1 MHRMIKNNRE
11 FSDILDEC
19 LERLFSKGETLEQ
32 CLASYPG
39 QATEL
44 RPLLETALAA
54 KQASAIEPR
63 SEFKARARYEFRSS
77 LQGMEAKRGL
87 SFLEWWP
94 RWATVVAIVLVLLL
108 AGGGTVTAASG
119 SMPNGFLYPVK
130 IASEQVRL
138 TLTPSKLGKAELY
151 ANLADKRVSE
161 IVYVASKGD
170 IEQVELTTQRLNNAL
185 TRIATL
191 VSTQKERGEGE
202 LMLAPVPAPAA
213 APDESAEAG
222 KSVDTQTQSNGRGEL
237 RQILADYAVSHPA
250 RLRAALEEAPE
261 SIKPAL
267 RQAIDISVAG
277 YDEAIK
283 AATE

>member
-63 SEFKARARYEFRSS
+63 SEFKARARYEFRSA

-161 IVYVASKGD
+161 IVYVASKGNM
-170 IEQVELTTQRLNNAL
+170 EQVELTTQRLNNTL

-191 VSTQKERGEGE
+191 ISTQKERGEGE
-202 LMLAPVPAPAA
+202 LMLAPAPAM

-222 KSVDTQTQSNGRGEL
+222 KSVDIQGNGRSEL
-237 RQILADYAVSHPA
+237 RQILANYAVSHPA

-283 AATE
+283 ASGD

>member
-63 SEFKARARYEFRSS
+63 SEFKARARYEFRSA

-161 IVYVASKGD
+161 IVYVASKGNM
-170 IEQVELTTQRLNNAL
+170 EQVELTTQRLNNTL

-191 VSTQKERGEGE
+191 ISTQKERGEGE
-202 LMLAPVPAPAA
+202 LMLAPAPAM

-222 KSVDTQTQSNGRGEL
+222 KSVDIQGNGRSEL
-237 RQILADYAVSHPA
+237 RQILANYAVSHPA

>member
-63 SEFKARARYEFRSS
+63 SEFKARARYEFRSA

-108 AGGGTVTAASG
+108 AGGGTVTASSG

-161 IVYVASKGD
+161 IVYVASKGNM
-170 IEQVELTTQRLNNAL
+170 EQVELTTQRLNNAL

-191 VSTQKERGEGE
+191 ISIQKERGEGE
-202 LMLAPVPAPAA
+202 LMLAPAPAM

-222 KSVDTQTQSNGRGEL
+222 KSVDIQGNGRSEL
-237 RQILADYAVSHPA
+237 RQILANYAVSHPA

-283 AATE
+283 AAAE

>member
-63 SEFKARARYEFRSS
+63 SDFKARARYEFRSA

-108 AGGGTVTAASG
+108 AGGGTVTASSG

-161 IVYVASKGD
+161 IVYVASKGNM
-170 IEQVELTTQRLNNAL
+170 EQVELTTQRLNNAL

-191 VSTQKERGEGE
+191 ISIQKERGEGE
-202 LMLAPVPAPAA
+202 LMLAPAPAM

-222 KSVDTQTQSNGRGEL
+222 KSVDIQGNGRSEL
-237 RQILADYAVSHPA
+237 RQILANYAVSHPA

-283 AATE
+283 AAAE

>member
-1 MHRMIKNNRE
+1 MYRVMKSNRE

-19 LERLFSKGETLEQ
+19 LERLFSKRETLEQ
-32 CLASYPG
+32 CLASYPE
-39 QATEL
+39 QAIEL
-44 RPLLETALAA
+44 KPLLETALAT
-54 KQASAIEPR
+54 KQTSAIEP
-63 SEFKARARYEFRSS
+63 SPEFKARARYEFRSA

-170 IEQVELTTQRLNNAL
+170 MEQVELTTQRLNNAL
-185 TRIATL
+185 TSIATL

-202 LMLAPVPAPAA
+202 LMLAPAPVPAPAA
-213 APDESAEAG
+213 APNESDEAG
-222 KSVDTQTQSNGRGEL
+222 KSVDTQDNDRGEL
-237 RQILADYAVSHPA
+237 RQILAQYAISHPA

-267 RQAIDISVAG
+267 LQAIDISVAG
-277 YDEAIK
+277 YDAALK
-283 AATE
+283 ATAE

>member
-63 SEFKARARYEFRSS
+63 SEFKARARYEFRSA

-108 AGGGTVTAASG
+108 AGGGTVTASSG

-161 IVYVASKGD
+161 IVYVASKGNM
-170 IEQVELTTQRLNNAL
+170 EQVELTTQRLNNAL

-191 VSTQKERGEGE
+191 ISIQKERGEGE
-202 LMLAPVPAPAA
+202 LMLAPAPAM

-222 KSVDTQTQSNGRGEL
+222 KSVDIQGNGRSEL
-237 RQILADYAVSHPA
+237 RQILANYAVSHPA

-277 YDEAIK
+277 YDEVIK
-283 AATE
+283 AAGD